1 MAEQRCSVIFVKS
14 AVSDL
19 MQYKCDYNQK
29 LTIYKHGTLFTVPD
43 ISDLDIDET
52 KGFLM
57 YVPVEVASTKGA
69 FPFQRAVVMYNEEY
83 TNDTDCCFMKKNSF
97 ANKLN
102 ELRAYAFNDCDD
114 SDTWELKFDIYQ
126 CSAMNVGGN
135 VLTDLGRLCHKNAQ
149 LYDMMV
155 SILSYELYARLDTFK
170 YFTKKNAAITA
181 RHALERLISIKVCAQ
196 IMLGLLW
203 SRSHLMHVN
212 CPQLAELYKLC
223 IEIIGSTFLP
233 DCSLDCYEYVLNA
246 AQSIRKNVYQK
257 YALVADCRLPIDMI
271 TFKINNNVGAPDTV
285 DMYSFYIYCGEFLSH
300 FCQLAGQ
307 QYKMCT
313 NSQISF
319 NVTFSDATQ
328 AQSNILRHICTNN
341 NKFNKNLSR

>member
-1 MAEQRCSVIFVKS
+1 MAEQRCSVIFVKC

-29 LTIYKHGTLFTVPD
+29 LTIYTRGNLYTLPD

-57 YVPVEVASTKGA
+57 YVPVESASTKGA
-69 FPFQRAVVMYNEEY
+69 FAFQRAVVMYNEDY
-83 TNDTDCCFMKKNSF
+83 ANNQDCCFMNEKKSF

-102 ELRAYAFNDCDD
+102 ILRAYAYNDCDG
-114 SDTWELKFDIYQ
+114 SDTWELNFDIYQ
-126 CSAMNVGGN
+126 CSTMNVGGN
-135 VLTDLGRLCHKNAQ
+135 VFTDLGRLCHKNAQ
-149 LYDMMV
+149 LFDMIV

-170 YFTKKNAAITA
+170 YFTKNNAAITA

-203 SRSHLMHVN
+203 SRSHQIHVN
-212 CPQLAELYKLC
+212 YSQLAQLYKLC
-223 IEIIGSTFLP
+223 VEIIGPTFLP
-233 DCSLDCYEYVLNA
+233 DCKLDCYEFVLNA
-246 AQSIRKNVYQK
+246 AQSLRKNVYQK
-257 YALVADCRLPIDMI
+257 YALVADCRVPIDMI
-271 TFKINNNVGAPDTV
+271 TFKINNHVDAPDTV
-285 DMYSFYIYCGEFLSH
+285 DMYSFYIYCGEFLRH
-300 FCQLAGQ
+300 LCQLAGK
-307 QYKMCT
+307 QYESCT

-328 AQSNILRHICTNN
+328 AQSNILRHISSSSGI
-341 NKFNKNLSR
+341 NKTLFI

>member
-1 MAEQRCSVIFVKS
+1 MAEQRCSVIFVKC

-29 LTIYKHGTLFTVPD
+29 LTIYTRGTLFTVPD

-57 YVPVEVASTKGA
+57 YVPVEAASTKGA
-69 FPFQRAVVMYNEEY
+69 FAFQRAVVMYNEDY
-83 TNDTDCCFMKKNSF
+83 TNDKDCCFVKENLF

-102 ELRAYAFNDCDD
+102 VLRAYAFNDCDGND
-114 SDTWELKFDIYQ
+114 IWEFNFDIYQ
-126 CSAMNVGGN
+126 CSTMNVGGN
-135 VLTDLGRLCHKNAQ
+135 VFTDLGRLCHKNAQ

-170 YFTKKNAAITA
+170 YFTKNNAAITA

-203 SRSHLMHVN
+203 SRSHQIHVN
-212 CPQLAELYKLC
+212 YLQLAELYKLC

-233 DCSLDCYEYVLNA
+233 DCNLDCYEYVLNA
-246 AQSIRKNVYQK
+246 AQSLRKNVHQK
-257 YALVADCRLPIDMI
+257 YALVADCRVPIDMI

-307 QYKMCT
+307 QYKSCT

-319 NVTFSDATQ
+319 NVTFSNATQ
-328 AQSNILRHICTNN
+328 SQSNILRHISTKG
-341 NKFNKNLSR
+341 NKLNKTLYI